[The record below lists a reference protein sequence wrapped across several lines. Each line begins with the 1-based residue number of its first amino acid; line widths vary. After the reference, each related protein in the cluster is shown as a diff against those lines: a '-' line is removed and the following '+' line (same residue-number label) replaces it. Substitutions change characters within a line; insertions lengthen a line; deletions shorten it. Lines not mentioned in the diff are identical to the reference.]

1 MVCRS
6 LDSFQEKWEIFL
18 HWFNSSH
25 MRVFIEVVR
34 MDGYMGGVFGY
45 VSFVYRGVFRGRGEV
60 YMGS

>member
-1 MVCRS
+1 
-6 LDSFQEKWEIFL
+6 
-18 HWFNSSH
+18 